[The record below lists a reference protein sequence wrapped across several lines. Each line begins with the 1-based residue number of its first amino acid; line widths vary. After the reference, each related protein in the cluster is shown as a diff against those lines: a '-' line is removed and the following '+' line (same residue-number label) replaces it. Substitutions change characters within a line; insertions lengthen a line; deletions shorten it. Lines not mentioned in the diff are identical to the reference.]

1 MSTTVSNPYSFN
13 IKNNTGFTSP
23 TIVSVLP
30 DSDTLLETIIEEIKT
45 ITIPLGC
52 KVVRLDGYTPASGDG
67 PAEVIVYD
75 ITNAKLWCH
84 IEGDFYGA
92 SDTVYVGV
100 TPGKTY
106 KLHVHGRGEEVTCE
120 IYYSKDINNKTPDV
134 TDY

>member
-13 IKNNTGFTSP
+13 IKNNTGFTSQTLVP
-23 TIVSVLP
+23 DLP
-30 DSDTLLETIIEEIKT
+30 DSDTLLETIIEETRT

-52 KVVRLDGYTPASGDG
+52 KVVRLDGYTRASGAEN
-67 PAEVIVYD
+67 AEVIVYSV
-75 ITNAKLWCH
+75 ISAKIWCH

-100 TPGKTY
+100 TPGNQY
-106 KLHVHGRGEEVTCE
+106 KLQVYGRGDEVTCE
-120 IYYSKDINNKTPDV
+120 ISYSKDINNKTPDV